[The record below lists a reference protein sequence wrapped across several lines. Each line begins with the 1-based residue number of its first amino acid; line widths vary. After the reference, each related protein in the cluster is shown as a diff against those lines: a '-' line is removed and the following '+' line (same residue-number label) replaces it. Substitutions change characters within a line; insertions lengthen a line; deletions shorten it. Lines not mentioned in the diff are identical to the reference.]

1 MRTKRAA
8 DKILAVFF
16 TIMLLLSLFARD
28 LYNLTLPKVATQM
41 VVKKVIPSEVLG
53 PDGEVFSTKRMALVI
68 PRKALHMGRVYVLTE
83 TKEGTFL
90 SERVVKTGEMLEDLV
105 EVTEGLTGKTKV
117 LIGSDREVWDQQ
129 QVIETEWNVQIAFHE
144 ARKRPSEQMD
154 SSYLS
159 KCMRNN
165 ILLLIILTVS
175 TVAVVLLCKKCCR
188 KRLRGIRGP
197 MLILWCALVCLVIRR
212 GIVIP
217 GEWIPEKLIDWNGWI
232 KNIEHYSDFQ
242 SLI

>member
-16 TIMLLLSLFARD
+16 TIMLLLSLFAKD

-41 VVKKVIPSEVLG
+41 VVKKVIPSKVFG
-53 PDGEVFSTKRMALVI
+53 PDGEVYSTKRMALVI
-68 PRKALHMGRVYVLTE
+68 PGEALHMDRVYVLTE

-90 SERVVKTGEMLEDLV
+90 SERVVKTGEVLEDLV

-129 QVIETEWNVQIAFHE
+129 QVIETEWNAQIAFHE
-144 ARKRPSEQMD
+144 SRKRPAEQMD

-165 ILLLIILTVS
+165 IFLLIILTVS

-188 KRLRGIRGP
+188 KRLRGLRGP
-197 MLILWCALVCLVIRR
+197 MLILWCVLVCLVIRR

-217 GEWIPEKLIDWNGWI
+217 GEWIPAKLIDWNGWI